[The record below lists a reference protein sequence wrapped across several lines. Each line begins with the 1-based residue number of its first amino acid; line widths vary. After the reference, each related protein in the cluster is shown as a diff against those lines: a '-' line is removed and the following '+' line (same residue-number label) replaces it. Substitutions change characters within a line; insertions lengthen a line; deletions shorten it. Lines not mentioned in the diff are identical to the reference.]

1 MLKLERVK
9 ARCNPVALHMCGPL
23 PNLFS
28 LILNIYPSG
37 RHERMDTDTVDSIFL
52 LINPSWY
59 LTVITMVLLAR
70 LLLVCQ
76 IKQPQ
81 QSNSPRCVRA

>member
-23 PNLFS
+23 PHLFS
-28 LILNIYPSG
+28 LILNIYLSG
-37 RHERMDTDTVDSIFL
+37 RHERMDTDTADSILL
-52 LINPSWY
+52 LINPTWY
-59 LTVITMVLLAR
+59 LTVNVMVLLAR

-76 IKQPQ
+76 IRKPQ
-81 QSNSPRCVRA
+81 QSNSPCRVRA